1 MKKTT
6 KRRIFW
12 SVTVF
17 VVVLGLFFGYG
28 LLSRFAQSPS
38 QTFVYID
45 ADDTAD
51 SVYVKLRPHTSS
63 FRLFVV
69 KALGTLVGY
78 PSRVGAGRYDVGSGQ
93 SSLTVLRRLRSH
105 RQTAVTLNIP
115 SVHTMNQLAGKL
127 SRVLQ
132 PDSATWSR
140 AFADTALLSQN
151 GLTPQTLPCVFLTQ
165 QYDVYWDVTPEAFIA
180 KMVGES
186 KKYWTKERCRQAEQ
200 QGLTPQDVVTLAS
213 IVDRETSAAKE
224 MPRVAGMYLGR
235 LRKGMRL
242 QADPTVKFALGRF
255 DLRRITY
262 EHLECPSPYNTYRHE
277 GLPPGPICLPSM
289 VAVEA
294 VLKAERHDYI
304 YMCANPDFSGTHL
317 FAKTYEE
324 HLANAAAYARALDE
338 RGIH

>member
-1 MKKTT
+1 MKKST
-6 KRRIFW
+6 KRRIVW
-12 SVTVF
+12 SIVAL
-17 VVVLGLFFGYG
+17 VVALGLLFGYG
-28 LLSRFAQSPS
+28 LLSRFSPS
-38 QTFVYID
+38 AAERYVYID

-51 SVYVKLRPHTSS
+51 SVYLKLRPHTSS
-63 FRLFVV
+63 LRLFVFKTV
-69 KALGTLVGY
+69 GAVLGY

-93 SSLTVLRRLRSH
+93 SALTVLRRLRSH
-105 RQTAVTLNIP
+105 SQTAVRLNIP
-115 SVHTMNQLAGKL
+115 SVHTMNQLAGRL

-132 PDSATWSR
+132 ADSATWSR
-140 AFADTALLSQN
+140 SFADTALLRSH
-151 GLTPQTLPCVFLTQ
+151 GLSPQTLPCVFLTQ
-165 QYDVYWDVTPEAFIA
+165 QYDVYWDVTPQALIGR
-180 KMVGES
+180 MVDES
-186 KKYWTKERCRQAEQ
+186 KKFWTKSRCQQAES
-200 QGLTPQDVVTLAS
+200 QGLTPEEVVTLAS
-213 IVDRETSAAKE
+213 IVDRETSTVAE

-235 LRKGMRL
+235 LRTGMRL

-289 VAVEA
+289 AAVEA
-294 VLKAERHDYI
+294 VLKAERHDYV

-324 HLANAAAYARALDE
+324 HLANAAAYARALDA

>member
-1 MKKTT
+1 MKKST
-6 KRRIFW
+6 KRRIVW
-12 SVTVF
+12 SIVA
-17 VVVLGLFFGYG
+17 VVVALGLLSGYG
-28 LLSRFAQSPS
+28 LLGRFAQSPS
-38 QTFVYID
+38 QAFVYID

-51 SVYVKLRPHTSS
+51 SVYVKLRPHASS
-63 FRLFVV
+63 FRLFVFKTV
-69 KALGTLVGY
+69 GTLVGY

-93 SSLTVLRRLRSH
+93 SALTVLRSLRSH
-105 RQTAVTLNIP
+105 RQTAVRLNIP

-132 PDSATWSR
+132 ADSATWSR
-140 AFADTALLSQN
+140 AFADTALLRQH

-165 QYDVYWDVTPEAFIA
+165 QYDVYWDVKPQALIA
-180 KMVGES
+180 RMVDES
-186 KKYWTKERCRQAEQ
+186 RKYWTGERRRQAEQ
-200 QGLTPQDVVTLAS
+200 QGLKPEDVVTLAS
-213 IVDRETSAAKE
+213 IVDRETSAVKE

-235 LRKGMRL
+235 LRTGMRL

-255 DLRRITY
+255 DLRRITF
-262 EHLECPSPYNTYRHE
+262 EHLECSSPYNTYRHA

-289 VAVEA
+289 SAVEA

-304 YMCANPDFSGTHL
+304 FMCANPDFSGTHL